1 MEGGGT
7 SSRMGSEEEAGE
19 GGEENGGMYQVLHL
33 AKGADTEQV
42 KRAYRNLASRCHP
55 DKHKQPIDREAAQ
68 ETFRRIKEAYEVL
81 VDEQAREVHDKHG
94 PEAAKEMLRCKA
106 QGKTYRGDGDGT
118 EGQRNDMEDE
128 EEDAGEVGAYVDP
141 EELFRRFAKWRREQY
156 EAELDATTNYRGVYA
171 FGFNAA
177 NALRPYDKSA
187 SRIPEL
193 TSAAISASATVPV
206 TRKDYLN
213 LGGNVVTRRGVGG
226 GSVNLGWRHAF
237 EDEAGS
243 TLEGSATLGARTLF
257 TAATSRRISEHCEAN
272 FAAAYEPEDGITL
285 SVSSQQELGEHTQGE
300 FGWTLGPAGGLQL
313 LLSHQRGKWDLR
325 GDVKVGLGGLGV
337 SLVALKR
344 LSKRLYARLAA
355 RMGTSG
361 ADVEA
366 GFGGRVSER
375 SSAALSF
382 VAGLQ
387 GTLAK
392 IKISR
397 AGGHKLLLP
406 VALSP
411 VLDVEAAL
419 ALVAV
424 AGLTTVGAIVASQAQ
439 ETYNKKK
446 TREKLEQRHQR
457 YEQDC
462 RVVRPS
468 AQRSRGMESRRGGL
482 VILGALYGDLSK
494 VGRQEL
500 LQRMDART
508 RAALKDPEG
517 GMFVE
522 GLPCPAGQSWIDV
535 TDAVQ
540 FLVEGGRLLIQGGV
554 NKSGMLGF
562 YDVAPGRKKALSIR
576 YLFRDQPHE
585 CMVVGDEEL
594 SAPMSSHKV
603 RTW

>member
-1 MEGGGT
+1 
-7 SSRMGSEEEAGE
+7 
-19 GGEENGGMYQVLHL
+19 
-33 AKGADTEQV
+33 
-42 KRAYRNLASRCHP
+42 
-55 DKHKQPIDREAAQ
+55 
-68 ETFRRIKEAYEVL
+68 
-81 VDEQAREVHDKHG
+81 
-94 PEAAKEMLRCKA
+94 
-106 QGKTYRGDGDGT
+106 
-118 EGQRNDMEDE
+118 MEDE

-272 FAAAYEPEDGITL
+272 FAAAYEPGDGITL
-285 SVSSQQELGEHTQGE
+285 S
-300 FGWTLGPAGGLQL
+300 
-313 LLSHQRGKWDLR
+313 DLR
-325 GDVKVGLGGLGV
+325 VACNFCCLINVGN
-337 SLVALKR
+337 
-344 LSKRLYARLAA
+344 
-355 RMGTSG
+355 GTC
-361 ADVEA
+361 E
-366 GFGGRVSER
+366 
-375 SSAALSF
+375 
-382 VAGLQ
+382 
-387 GTLAK
+387 
-392 IKISR
+392 
-397 AGGHKLLLP
+397 
-406 VALSP
+406 
-411 VLDVEAAL
+411 
-419 ALVAV
+419 
-424 AGLTTVGAIVASQAQ
+424 
-439 ETYNKKK
+439 ET
-446 TREKLEQRHQR
+446 
-457 YEQDC
+457 
-462 RVVRPS
+462 S
-468 AQRSRGMESRRGGL
+468 
-482 VILGALYGDLSK
+482 
-494 VGRQEL
+494 
-500 LQRMDART
+500 
-508 RAALKDPEG
+508 
-517 GMFVE
+517 
-522 GLPCPAGQSWIDV
+522 
-535 TDAVQ
+535 
-540 FLVEGGRLLIQGGV
+540 RLLIQGGV

>member
-1 MEGGGT
+1 MEGNASPWRQEGMDGD
-7 SSRMGSEEEAGE
+7 EETRDGKQ
-19 GGEENGGMYQVLHL
+19 GMYEVLHL
-33 AKGADTEQV
+33 AKGADVEQV
-42 KRAYRNLASRCHP
+42 KRAYRNLANKCHP
-55 DKHKQPIDREAAQ
+55 DKHQRQEDRDAAQ

-81 VDEQAREVHDKHG
+81 ADEQAREVHDKHG
-94 PEAAKEMLRCKA
+94 PDAALEMLKCKA
-106 QGKTYRGDGDGT
+106 QGKTYRGNERYT
-118 EGQRNDMEDE
+118 EGREEDE
-128 EEDAGEVGAYVDP
+128 DEDAGELGAYTDP

-156 EAELDATTNYRGVYA
+156 EAELDATTNYRGAYV

-177 NALRPYDKSA
+177 NALRPYDTNV
-187 SRIPEL
+187 SRMPEL

-243 TLEGSATLGARTLF
+243 SVEGSATLGARTLF
-257 TAATSRRISEHCEAN
+257 TAATSRRISEHCEAS
-272 FAAAYEPEDGITL
+272 FAAAYEPGDGITL

-325 GDVKVGLGGLGV
+325 GDLKLGLNGVGM

-355 RMGTSG
+355 RFGTSG
-361 ADVEA
+361 ADMEA
-366 GFGGRVSER
+366 GFGGRISER

-424 AGLTTVGAIVASQAQ
+424 AGLSTVGVILASHAQ
-439 ETYNKKK
+439 DSFNKKK
-446 TREKLEQRHQR
+446 IQEKLEVRHRR

-462 RVVRPS
+462 RVVRQS

-482 VILGALYGDLSK
+482 VILGAVYGDLSK
-494 VGRQEL
+494 VGRQDL
-500 LQRMDART
+500 LERMETRT
-508 RAALKDPEG
+508 RAVLEDPER
-517 GMFVE
+517 GMVVE
-522 GLPCPAGQSWIDV
+522 LLPCPAGQLWIDV

-540 FLVEGGRLLIQGGV
+540 FLVENGRLAIEGGV
-554 NKSGMLGF
+554 NKSGMVGF
-562 YDVAPGRKKALSIR
+562 YDVALGKKKSLSIR
-576 YLFRDQPHE
+576 YLFRDQLHD
-585 CMVVGDEEL
+585 CMVMGDEAL
-594 SAPMSSHKV
+594 SAPMAHHRKRSG
-603 RTW
+603 